1 MGNDSLSS
9 SRVALL
15 LVKAGSN
22 EIGALILDNI
32 KALFGYTITNK
43 NLIKGEF

>member
-1 MGNDSLSS
+1 MGNDSLVVAG
-9 SRVALL
+9 VALL

-32 KALFGYTITNK
+32 KALFVTP
-43 NLIKGEF
+43 